1 MRKILVPIDGS
12 DNALRAVRYAAS
24 LAKELSDARLELLN
38 VQDPLPMKV
47 HAALSED
54 EIAEWRSGYSKL
66 VLEPAT
72 QILDAIHVPY
82 RVGSRVGSPAT
93 EILQQVRDTECD
105 AIIMGT
111 RGMGSLANLV
121 IGSVTTKVIHL
132 VEVPVTLIK

>member
-1 MRKILVPIDGS
+1 MSQEIISLVEQKNLKTDVPEFDVGDTGAVHTKILAGE
-12 DNALRAVRYAAS
+12 
-24 LAKELSDARLELLN
+24 KER
-38 VQDPLPMKV
+38 
-47 HAALSED
+47 
-54 EIAEWRSGYSKL
+54 
-66 VLEPAT
+66 T